1 MMEKLAR
8 LIAYGADVNAANEDA
23 RTALHVAASQGHKST
38 CKCLLDAKA
47 DPTLSGAWLHA
58 PHRFWV
64 FFSYSSR
71 CFTSFIYVPYT
82 RVACRRR
89 PEAQ

>member
-23 RTALHVAASQGHKST
+23 RTALHVAASRGTSRRASAW
-38 CKCLLDAKA
+38 LLDAKA

-64 FFSYSSR
+64 FFLYSSR
-71 CFTSFIYVPYT
+71 VSLSFCTVHT
-82 RVACRRR
+82 RAGAGRR
-89 PEAQ
+89 PKK